1 MVWAGRRGAVLGAL
15 VAVLSVS
22 MMVQTTRTAEAFALP
37 PLPVLLPAGL
47 TPALVGGGAG
57 GGAAVGA
64 VATFG
69 GAAGGAGAVAGGVA
83 IAPVALAVGAV
94 LLTGAAVYLGWRW
107 ASGGDDAGTDL
118 DPAPA
123 QGVGSGASWNH
134 FGLDAYADRLSEG
147 SIVWQSGVVYSV
159 SFRRV
164 SSNHDSYAAFY
175 WGRACDGVMQA
186 TYGGVS
192 VDNPYPEYVSF
203 TRAFD
208 YSSGSS
214 CPAGQ
219 VASGFISAAGY
230 GGSRPEQGM
239 VFFAGADASP
249 APDPVPSGE
258 TSVTTVP
265 TSQCSGGSSVAG
277 AAVVFTGATASAD
290 LPPILAPACPAGET
304 RTGFSTP
311 ATFPDGSDA
320 PSPLPSWAAPV
331 IPSAYAECQSPGSCV
346 LTLTELAVDGQTRSC
361 TNTGACTGWSE
372 DSTLEQMTTRTGVGT
387 QVQQLADGSTRTVI
401 PRTRPD
407 GSVMVCAWGPYVLP
421 ADECLVIPTEAPEPS
436 VARPDVDVG
445 CLGGWSWNPVDWVYR
460 PIVCAAQWA
469 FVPQSSKVDQVL
481 GLKTELGGKVPFG
494 YAGQIS
500 DSLSLAEL
508 DASGVCNPGP
518 TAVVWTYTFQPLNL
532 CDGVLHDGL
541 VPLRPVL
548 SAALWLSILVP
559 FGMWLFRSSVP
570 VIGHGEAS

>member
-1 MVWAGRRGAVLGAL
+1 MVWAGRRGAVLGVL

-83 IAPVALAVGAV
+83 LAPVALAVGAV

-107 ASGGDDAGTDL
+107 ASGGDDAGTSL
-118 DPAPA
+118 DPP
-123 QGVGSGASWNH
+123 
-134 FGLDAYADRLSEG
+134 
-147 SIVWQSGVVYSV
+147 
-159 SFRRV
+159 V
-164 SSNHDSYAAFY
+164 SSGGSPGWVYEVGPRLGFDVVSTYIGDYGGTGPNTPAYVSPGPQEGFRGSAAVHCLDGTAHGDSINNPNTPAGTWGYGQAYSCAAGLEYVFADLR
-175 WGRACDGVMQA
+175 GTIDGVED
-186 TYGGVS
+186 TLIVGGVY
-192 VDNPYPEYVSF
+192 YPVGHPS
-203 TRAFD
+203 RPAD
-208 YSSGSS
+208 PAGGGGDPSGST
-214 CPAGQ
+214 A
-219 VASGFISAAGY
+219 
-230 GGSRPEQGM
+230 
-239 VFFAGADASP
+239 
-249 APDPVPSGE
+249 
-258 TSVTTVP
+258 VTTVP